1 MDKALGYLSL
11 SAKAGRLVCGAD
23 NCVQALKRGRVAL
36 LVLASD
42 ASPNAR
48 KRAEGMLFQRNV
60 PLFESG
66 YTKYDLAAAAGANG
80 PVAMAAVCDEGLAAA
95 FAKSAQPDK
104 QYEEE

>member
-23 NCVQALKRGRVAL
+23 NCVEALKRGRAR
-36 LVLASD
+36 LVILASD

-48 KRAEGMLFQRNV
+48 KRADGMLFGRKI
-60 PLFESG
+60 PLFKSG
-66 YTKYDLAAAAGANG
+66 YTKYELATAAGANG

-95 FAKSAQPDK
+95 FAKSAQPEK
-104 QYEEE
+104 QEQEE